1 MNKEGIEIMSDIN
14 LQIKDLQQE
23 VENWKKQYLE
33 LKENYDAIKCV
44 SVEKLQKEINDLKEE
59 LEMEKQENELYMEYL
74 DVSDAEE
81 AKRKFSKYVS
91 QN

>member
-23 VENWKKQYLE
+23 VENWKKQWFE
-33 LKENYDAIKCV
+33 LKENYDAIKCL
-44 SVEKLQKEINDLKEE
+44 SVEKLQKEMNDLKEE

-81 AKRKFSKYVS
+81 AKRKFSKYIS

>member
-1 MNKEGIEIMSDIN
+1 MHLESCNEMLAESMKETD
-14 LQIKDLQQE
+14 D
-23 VENWKKQYLE
+23 WKKQYLE

-81 AKRKFSKYVS
+81 AKRKFSKYIN